1 MNRRHFLR
9 ASGITLGLPV
19 FESLLPH
26 SLRAASESAM
36 PGYKSDGT
44 PRRMVCICNSLGLH
58 LPNYIPQGTGLGYQA
73 SRYSKHIDD
82 LRQQFTLFSGLS
94 HPEVDGGHAGEK
106 SFLTSAPHPSGSSFK
121 NSISLDQ
128 FAVDY
133 IGRETRFPSLVL
145 TANGQNS
152 LSWTRAGVPIP
163 GATRPSQ
170 VYAKLFLNGTEEEK
184 GRQVMRLRLGQS
196 IMDTVGSQAKS
207 LHRQMSGED
216 RDKLDEY
223 LTSVREVEQQMIR
236 QQEWERKPKPKVKG
250 KAPADIRDQGDVIGR
265 ARLMFDLTHLALQND
280 STRVITIMMEG
291 FFIVP
296 PIEGVEEGYH
306 TLSHHGQNHK
316 KLEQLALVEDEHMK
330 VLGDLLRKLHNTR
343 EGSSTLLDRTMVFY
357 GSNLGNASSH
367 DNRNLPAILAG
378 GGFKHGQH
386 LAFDAANN
394 HPLATLY
401 VSMLQRLGIEADRF
415 GSGTTTMRGLEM
427 A

>member
-1 MNRRHFLR
+1 M
-9 ASGITLGLPV
+9 
-19 FESLLPH
+19 
-26 SLRAASESAM
+26 
-36 PGYKSDGT
+36 
-44 PRRMVCICNSLGLH
+44 
-58 LPNYIPQGTGLGYQA
+58 PNYIPKGTGMGYQA

-82 LRQQFTLFSGLS
+82 LRQHFTLFSGLS

-128 FAVDY
+128 LAVDY
-133 IGRETRFPSLVL
+133 IGKETRIPSLVL
-145 TANGQNS
+145 TANGQQS

-170 VYAKLFLNGTEEEK
+170 VYAKLFLNGTQDEVDA
-184 GRQVMRLRLGQS
+184 QVLRLRLGQS
-196 IMDTVGSQAKS
+196 IMDTVGSQAKA
-207 LHRQMSGED
+207 LQRRMSGD
-216 RDKLDEY
+216 GRDKLDEY

-236 QQEWERKPKPKVKG
+236 QQEWEKKPKPKVKR
-250 KAPADIRDQGDVIGR
+250 KAPADIRDQGDIIGR
-265 ARLMFDLTHLALQND
+265 AKLMFDLTHLALQND
-280 STRVITIMMEG
+280 STRAITIMMEG

-296 PIEGVEEGYH
+296 PIDGVDEGYH
-306 TLSHHGQNHK
+306 TLSHHGQNAQ
-316 KLEQLALVEDEHMK
+316 KLEQLALIEDEHMK
-330 VLGDLLRKLHNTR
+330 VLGDLLRKLHTSR
-343 EGSSTLLDRTMVFY
+343 EGDATLLDRTMVFY

-394 HPLATLY
+394 HPLGTLY
-401 VSMLQRLGIEADRF
+401 VSMLQRLGIEAERF
-415 GSGTTTMRGLEM
+415 GSGTSTLRGLEM